1 MLKFSLEPERY
12 CPETSTT
19 LLQSGRVPL
28 PNLMICADSMHSKK
42 KIAQKYPK
50 MNSHIIEQLYGV
62 HVSGDQE
69 TLWEIRK
76 ELPILFKMLRR
87 RIDKQ
92 FAELNAIDLTQFY
105 ADTPPVMDFEN
116 RNSLKNLFQFLS
128 F

>member
-1 MLKFSLEPERY
+1 
-12 CPETSTT
+12 
-19 LLQSGRVPL
+19 
-28 PNLMICADSMHSKK
+28 
-42 KIAQKYPK
+42 

-105 ADTPPVMDFEN
+105 ADTPPVTDFEN
-116 RNSLKNLFQFLS
+116 RKKIFLFYHLKKELRALTSGLQATLSLVAMVKLYKQVVS
-128 F
+128 KT